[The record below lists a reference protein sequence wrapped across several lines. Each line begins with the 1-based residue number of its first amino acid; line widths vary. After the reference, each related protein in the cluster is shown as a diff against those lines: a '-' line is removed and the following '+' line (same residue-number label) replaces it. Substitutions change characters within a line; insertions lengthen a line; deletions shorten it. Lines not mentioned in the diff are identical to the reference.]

1 MKKVNKVILLCLKS
15 IVKRIKDKSQGNV
28 VKSIY
33 FVQLTVLQNVFE
45 EILFI

>member
-33 FVQLTVLQNVFE
+33 FVQLTVL
-45 EILFI
+45 